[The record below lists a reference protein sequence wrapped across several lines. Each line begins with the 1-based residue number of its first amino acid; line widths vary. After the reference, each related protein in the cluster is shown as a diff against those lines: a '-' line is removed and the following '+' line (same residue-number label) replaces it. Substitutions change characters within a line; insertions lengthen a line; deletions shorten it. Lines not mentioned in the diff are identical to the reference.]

1 MEINQVQKNNYVHI
15 QLAGALE
22 ICQVVG
28 VHDQVTV
35 ASIND
40 PFENLQ
46 FAPSDI
52 LPIPLTEFWLKEL
65 GFEAVTDAAVTSG
78 ASKTFVH
85 NGIVVTCEKVQDG
98 KHNIQVKQDGQEN
111 AVTITSVHELQ
122 NYYAAVKDEV
132 ISLP

>member
-1 MEINQVQKNNYVHI
+1 MEIEQVQKNNYVNI

-46 FAPSDI
+46 FNLSDI
-52 LPIPLTEFWLKEL
+52 KPIQLTEFWLKEL
-65 GFEAVTDAAVTSG
+65 GFEQSTG
-78 ASKTFVH
+78 ASVMSNEKVFAR
-85 NGIVVTCEKVQDG
+85 NGVIVTCQKLQDD
-98 KHNIQVKQDGQEN
+98 KHMINVKQEGQEN
-111 AVTITSVHELQ
+111 GLTISHVHELQ
-122 NYYAAVKDEV
+122 NYYTAVKEEV

>member
-28 VHDQVTV
+28 VQNQVTV

-40 PFENLQ
+40 PFENLH
-46 FAPSDI
+46 FDPSDI
-52 LPIPLTEFWLKEL
+52 LPILLTSFWLKEL
-65 GFEAVTDAAVTSG
+65 GFEEVTDAAV
-78 ASKTFVH
+78 ASDAAKIFVH
-85 NGIVVTCEKVQDG
+85 NGIIVTCEKVQDG

-111 AVTITSVHELQ
+111 ALTITYVHELQ

-132 ISLP
+132 INLP

>member
-1 MEINQVQKNNYVHI
+1 MEIEQIQKNNYVHI

-46 FAPSDI
+46 FDPADI
-52 LPIPLTEFWLKEL
+52 LPIQLTEFWLKEL
-65 GFEAVTDAAVTSG
+65 DFEQITDASVSGNAV
-78 ASKTFVH
+78 KTFVR
-85 NGIVVTCEKVQDG
+85 NGVMVTCEKVQEG
-98 KHNIQVKQDGQEN
+98 KHHIQVKQDGQEN
-111 AVTITSVHELQ
+111 GVTISHVHELQ
-122 NYYAAVKDEV
+122 NFYAAVKDEV